1 MNAREICHHYAAQP
15 DRDRKSGNVSI
26 RDGILYSYNAPIARL
41 TGNPALPL
49 LYSVRTYSVT
59 TGKHLSFAHS
69 ALHHIRPS
77 LAVLYPA
84 ASAAYQHAENIKHLI
99 ADGIQALKNAG
110 LPRIREA
117 TRAGHI
123 ARAIQHRD
131 NAELYRTAF
140 KIQLKDLDADT
151 RRDRARLA
159 KLSPETAAAALATV
173 KRQEEETKKRREKAR
188 AESQARWV
196 RQEQEQAERN
206 AAHLAA
212 WIAGERETPPNRHEG
227 ETRLRV
233 RAGNVETSH
242 GASVPAADA
251 LRLWP
256 LAERAQKTG
265 GTYRPDKAHPVGIY
279 TLDHVSPQG
288 ARIGCHF
295 IPFEEMQRIRPEV
308 EAAAQAAALATA

>member
-26 RDGILYSYNAPIARL
+26 RNGTLYSYAAPIARL

-59 TGKHLSFAHS
+59 TSKHLSFARG

-77 LAVLYPA
+77 LDVYNPA
-84 ASAAYQHAENIKHLI
+84 ATYAHAHADNIKHLI
-99 ADGIQALKNAG
+99 ADGIQALKAAG

-123 ARAIQHRD
+123 ARAIAHRD
-131 NAELYRTAF
+131 NAETYRRAF
-140 KIQLKDLDADT
+140 QVTLAQLDADT
-151 RRDRARLA
+151 RRDRATLA

-173 KRQEEETKKRREKAR
+173 KRREEEQEKRLEKAR
-188 AESQARWV
+188 AEAQARWV
-196 RQEQEQAERN
+196 KLEAERAERN
-206 AAHLAA
+206 AAALVA
-212 WIAGERETPPNRHEG
+212 WIAGERETPPHRHAG

-233 RAGNVETSH
+233 RAGQVETSH

-251 LRLWP
+251 LKLWP
-256 LAERAQKTG
+256 LAERARRTG
-265 GTYRPDKAHPVGIY
+265 TTYTPTGRHEVGIHA
-279 TLDHVSPQG
+279 LNHVSPQG

-308 EAAAQAAALATA
+308 EAAALATA

>member
-15 DRDRKSGNVSI
+15 DRDRKSSNVSI
-26 RDGILYSYNAPIARL
+26 RDGTLYSYNAPIAHL

-59 TGKHLSFAHS
+59 TSKHLSFARG

-77 LAVLYPA
+77 LEVYNPA
-84 ASAAYQHAENIKHLI
+84 ASATYQHAENIEHLI
-99 ADGIQALKNAG
+99 ADGITALKQAG
-110 LPRIREA
+110 APRTREA

-123 ARAIQHRD
+123 ARAIAHRD
-131 NAELYRTAF
+131 NAETYRRAF
-140 KIQLKDLDADT
+140 QVTLAQLDANT
-151 RRDRARLA
+151 RRDRATLA
-159 KLSPETAAAALATV
+159 KLSPETAAAALAIV
-173 KRQEEETKKRREKAR
+173 QRQEKAR
-188 AESQARWV
+188 AEAQARWV
-196 RQEQEQAERN
+196 QQEAEQAERN

-212 WIAGERETPPNRHEG
+212 WIAGERESPPYHHTG

-233 RAGNVETSH
+233 RAGQVETSH

-256 LAERAQKTG
+256 LAERARRTG
-265 GTYRPDKAHPVGIY
+265 ETYTPTGRHAVGIHA
-279 TLDHVSPQG
+279 LDHVSPQG

-295 IPFEEMQRIRPEV
+295 IPFDEMARIRPEV
-308 EAAAQAAALATA
+308 EAAALAAA